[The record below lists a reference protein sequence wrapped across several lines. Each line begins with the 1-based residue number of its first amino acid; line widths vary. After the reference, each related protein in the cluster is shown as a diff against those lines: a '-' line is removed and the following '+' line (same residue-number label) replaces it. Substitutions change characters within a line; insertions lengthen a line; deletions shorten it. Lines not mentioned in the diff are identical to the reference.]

1 MRSLFKWIFR
11 IALFF
16 VILAIVVVVALLL
29 LKDTLAKS
37 AAEKNLRD
45 STGMDAKIAK
55 LDVGV
60 LTHTVDLEGL
70 KIYNKPDF
78 GGGTFLE
85 LPELRVEVV
94 PESLRSGK
102 LRFKTMRVNLSEV
115 TVVKNAEGKLNTED
129 LAKETKKK
137 TSGQKSKSDVP
148 GVDFGGI
155 DTIIVSIGKIK
166 VRDLGNPR
174 NNVDYVVGLKE
185 ATGHNLKTE
194 DELRMWL
201 TLQVTFAL
209 AQQSSATG
217 RGLDVNALMRLF
229 GGKPPKTR

>member
-1 MRSLFKWIFR
+1 MRSLFKWVFR
-11 IALFF
+11 IALAL
-16 VILAIVVVVALLL
+16 VLLAIVLVVALLL

-55 LDVGV
+55 FDVGV
-60 LTHTVDLEGL
+60 LTHTVDIEGL
-70 KIYNKPDF
+70 KIYNKPEF

-94 PESLRSGK
+94 PESMRSGK
-102 LRFKTMRVNLSEV
+102 LRFKTMRVNLAEV
-115 TVVKNAEGKLNTED
+115 TVVRNADGKLNTED
-129 LAKETKKK
+129 LAKETKRK
-137 TSGQKSKSDVP
+137 TSGEKSKTDVP

-155 DTIIVSIGKIK
+155 DTVIVSIGTIK
-166 VRDLGNPR
+166 VRDLRDPR
-174 NNVDYVVGLKE
+174 NNADYVVGMKE

-201 TLQVTFAL
+201 MLQVTFAM
-209 AQQSSATG
+209 AQQASATG
-217 RGLDVNALMRLF
+217 KGLDVNTLMRLF